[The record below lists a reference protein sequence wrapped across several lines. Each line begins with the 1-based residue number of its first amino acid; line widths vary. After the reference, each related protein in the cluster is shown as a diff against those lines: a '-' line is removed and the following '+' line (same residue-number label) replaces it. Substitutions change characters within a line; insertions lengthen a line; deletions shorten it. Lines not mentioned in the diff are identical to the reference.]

1 MFGELS
7 YVLPD
12 DEAEYEEEAQS
23 LRSILLIP
31 CWTRRVGPLLM
42 SVSLTYNFLLR
53 HTVSARGAPRARRRG
68 SRSCHVSWIFL
79 HVIQL
84 GISGRADI
92 IVISEHCN
100 QLSEPIWSR
109 APYQRMTPYAQQ
121 NPFPSPLSASSAH
134 QTNYNAT
141 SSSQLSAKTP

>member
-1 MFGELS
+1 VFGELS

-53 HTVSARGAPRARRRG
+53 HTVSALLELVADG

-79 HVIQL
+79 HVIRV

>member
-53 HTVSARGAPRARRRG
+53 HTVSALLELVADG

-79 HVIQL
+79 HVIQV

-121 NPFPSPLSASSAH
+121 NPFP
-134 QTNYNAT
+134 
-141 SSSQLSAKTP
+141 